1 MMKEIEL
8 NCSEGKESGIESKW
22 FLIDRNEHDQII
34 DLELKGDEVKLIF
47 KEIRDKFELC
57 LQQTNDPLR
66 KKIVSGQYGNAIS
79 SLKRSIMQEFVIV
92 ITRSFL
98 HYFDI
103 DTTYSTAKSVIKE
116 FFDLSVKREVIL
128 SSFSTS
134 GRTASVKSDWFSVAA
149 EGRTIFYDA
158 FRLFF
163 DPREQYKRIKNSL
176 DEIVLSTK

>member
-1 MMKEIEL
+1 MREIEL
-8 NCSEGKESGIESKW
+8 DSSKGKESGIESIW
-22 FLIDRNEHDQII
+22 FLIERNEHDQITN
-34 DLELKGDEVKLIF
+34 LKLKDDEVKLIF
-47 KEIRDKFELC
+47 EEIRDKFERC
-57 LQQTNDPLR
+57 LQETNDSLS

-92 ITRSFL
+92 VTGCFL

-103 DTTYSTAKSVIKE
+103 DTTYSTAKSVIKGL
-116 FFDLSVKREVIL
+116 FGLSIKREVIL

-149 EGRTIFYDA
+149 EEGTIFYDA

-163 DPREQYKRIKNSL
+163 NPEEQYKRIKNNL
-176 DEIVLSTK
+176 DELVLSTK

>member
-1 MMKEIEL
+1 MKQIEL
-8 NCSEGKESGIESKW
+8 YSRKEEESVIESKW
-22 FLIDRNEHDQII
+22 FLIDRNDYDQII
-34 DLELKGDEVKLIF
+34 NLKLKDDKAQLIF
-47 KEIRDKFELC
+47 KGIREKFELC
-57 LQQTNDPLR
+57 LQQTNDPLS

-79 SLKRSIMQEFVIV
+79 SLKRNIMQEFVIV

-116 FFDLSVKREVIL
+116 LFDLSVKREVIL

-163 DPREQYKRIKNSL
+163 DPEEQYKIIKNSL
-176 DEIVLSTK
+176 DELVLSTK